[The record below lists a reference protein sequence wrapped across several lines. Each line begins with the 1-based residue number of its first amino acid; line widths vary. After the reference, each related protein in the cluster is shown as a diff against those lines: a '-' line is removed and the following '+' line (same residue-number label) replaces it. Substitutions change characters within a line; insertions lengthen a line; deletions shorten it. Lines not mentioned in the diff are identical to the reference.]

1 MNYNFIVKKINDE
14 EKSVVRSTN
23 NRIVVEIVEN
33 PLWNVSTSD
42 IKLSDPNLIACVF
55 RYHEGVKV
63 VVEEH
68 ILIPFTKEY
77 HKLFGEEARKTNEDV
92 YLVNMDAIYF

>member
-42 IKLSDPNLIACVF
+42 IKLTDPDLIACVF
-55 RYHEGVKV
+55 KYQEGVKV

>member
-14 EKSVVRSTN
+14 EKAVVRSTN
-23 NRIVVEIVEN
+23 NRIVVEIIEN

-42 IKLSDPNLIACVF
+42 IKLSDPNIIACVF
-55 RYHEGVKV
+55 RYPEGVKV

-68 ILIPFTKEY
+68 SLIPFTKEY
-77 HKLFGEEARKTNEDV
+77 HKLFGEEVRKTNEDV